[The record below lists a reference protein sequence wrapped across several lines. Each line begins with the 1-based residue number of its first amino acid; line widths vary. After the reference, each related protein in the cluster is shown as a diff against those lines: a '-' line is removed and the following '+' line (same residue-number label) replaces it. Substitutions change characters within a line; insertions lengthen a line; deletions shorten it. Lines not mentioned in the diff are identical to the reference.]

1 MGAPAF
7 LIWDWGLN
15 CRTGTLYP
23 EHLRGAACPRVL
35 RRYRTRQT
43 RVYVPL
49 RTPTRYG
56 KTWLL
61 YGISFL
67 PQNLGTTLGG
77 FIHEKTHFR
86 MGRFDVRREPEL
98 AQSLGSRWPD
108 RCNQHVR
115 KSAAHSLFLIHF
127 SRNLKEVIHL
137 YRCREQDNVEF
148 IARDCRDRG
157 TQ

>member
-1 MGAPAF
+1 MSDPAF

-35 RRYRTRQT
+35 RRYSTGQT
-43 RVYVPL
+43 RVSALPRKL
-49 RTPTRYG
+49 NQHRDIR
-56 KTWLL
+56 LL
-61 YGISFL
+61 YGVSFL

-86 MGRFDVRREPEL
+86 MGRLDVRREPEL
-98 AQSLGSRWPD
+98 AQSLGCRWPD

-115 KSAAHSLFLIHF
+115 KSAAHSLFLVHF
-127 SRNLKEVIHL
+127 SRDLKEVI
-137 YRCREQDNVEF
+137 
-148 IARDCRDRG
+148 
-157 TQ
+157 

>member
-23 EHLRGAACPRVL
+23 EHMRGAACPRVL
-35 RRYRTRQT
+35 RRCRTGQT
-43 RVYVPL
+43 RVAVPL

-86 MGRFDVRREPEL
+86 MGRLDVRREPEL
-98 AQSLGSRWPD
+98 AQSLGCRWPD
-108 RCNQHVR
+108 RCNQRVR
-115 KSAAHSLFLIHF
+115 KSAAHSLFLVHF
-127 SRNLKEVIHL
+127 SRDLKEVIHL
-137 YRCREQDNVEF
+137 YGRREQDNVEF
-148 IARDCRDRG
+148 IARNCRDRG